1 MNVNHSYIKFFYY
14 RSGVYGSVGFAVL
27 PEAISSEINAQT
39 SIEELTELFAEEPKF
54 KDELPGITSF
64 STAEKEIGVVY
75 KIGSDDVLFL
85 FNEDGFMCDY
95 AYISAKPYKLQKE

>member
-39 SIEELTELFAEEPKF
+39 SIDELTELFAEEPKF

-85 FNEDGFMCDY
+85 FNEDGVMCDY
-95 AYISAKPYKLQKE
+95 AYISAKPHKLQKE